1 MKKSIRNQIVITFL
15 GFVFVSLMAVFIL
28 NFILLGPVYLKHK
41 RDILEETY
49 TDIIKKYDL
58 SDVEHLSKYC
68 SANNL
73 SVVIYNVNGGNIFQH
88 SKQSFLFN

>member
-15 GFVFVSLMAVFIL
+15 GFVFVSLMVVFIL

-49 TDIIKKYDL
+49 TDIIKKYLFYVLNIRDL
-58 SDVEHLSKYC
+58 IK
-68 SANNL
+68 
-73 SVVIYNVNGGNIFQH
+73 
-88 SKQSFLFN
+88 